1 MSKSKKID
9 EVVNN
14 AFENFE
20 MPYDATQWDL
30 LQKKMD
36 QMNAGNSFDNTVKNK
51 LENHEVAYQPAA
63 WSAVESQL
71 AASSVSYT
79 KWIVAAGVIGLIS
92 IGGYFILNNNETPKV
107 KAEVKTEKNLANN
120 KVEINNVVES
130 TSNNNIEEPVSNNAN
145 NNIIDEPV
153 NSNHVQAINN
163 VVNNV
168 NTNNSTNTNT
178 NTISINNNNT
188 SNNNTNINVNPID
201 VNPVSSGTS
210 VWQFANPEIKGVT
223 EICSSEKVQFV
234 SSETES
240 NVSITWKLNGVEVGS
255 ERELNLVNLTV
266 GNHEIELIHTAT
278 KNIENCSSP
287 VLISKTYLNV
297 KETPKV
303 DFTYKQIGDAYY
315 PETKFETLSESNFD
329 DLTWTL
335 DGKSFSSEE
344 VIYIF
349 NKKGN
354 YPVTVEATFE
364 NGCKFTESKNIE
376 INNDYNLL
384 APIAFTPNADGI
396 NDVFIPEALKVLNL
410 PFKMTIYDRNQ
421 GYVYQTSRV
430 DAPWNGRNLNTNEI
444 CGQGSYLWV
453 VELTN
458 KKGETELYS
467 GTITLLK

>member
-1 MSKSKKID
+1 MSKSNKID
-9 EVVNN
+9 EIVNN

-20 MPYDATQWDL
+20 MPYDASQWDL
-30 LQKKMD
+30 LQNKMD
-36 QMNAGNSFDNTVKNK
+36 KINAGNSFDNTVKNK

-79 KWIVAAGVIGLIS
+79 KWIVAAGVIGLIT
-92 IGGYFILNNNETPKV
+92 IGGYFIFNNNNETTIPNK
-107 KAEVKTEKNLANN
+107 EVKSEKSLAKN
-120 KVEINNVVES
+120 KVEQVNSTVTTSKTLEKENISNNEVENTYAVPSNNDLTNQLSNNTNNVVVQNN
-130 TSNNNIEEPVSNNAN
+130 TTNSNNNSIVNNTNAN
-145 NNIIDEPV
+145 NG
-153 NSNHVQAINN
+153 SNNN
-163 VVNNV
+163 VVNV
-168 NTNNSTNTNT
+168 E
-178 NTISINNNNT
+178 
-188 SNNNTNINVNPID
+188 
-201 VNPVSSGTS
+201 VNPVNSESG
-210 VWQFANPEIKGVT
+210 VWQFAHPEIKGVT

-234 SSETES
+234 SSEVEN
-240 NVSITWKLNGVEVGS
+240 NVAITWKLNGIEVGS
-255 ERELNLVNLTV
+255 EKELNLINLTP
-266 GNHEIELIHTAT
+266 GHHEIELIHTAT
-278 KNIENCSSP
+278 KNKENCSSP
-287 VLISKTYLNV
+287 VLTSKIYLNV

-303 DFTYKQIGDAYY
+303 DFTYNQIGDAYY
-315 PETKFETLSESNFD
+315 PETKFETLPDSEFD
-329 DLTWTL
+329 HLTWTL
-335 DGKSFSSEE
+335 DGKSFSNEE
-344 VIYIF
+344 VVYIF

-364 NGCKFTESKNIE
+364 NGCTFSESKNIE